1 MTHFVSAIVNQLV
14 SDDLLTD
21 MKSLTIT
28 GLDLQKFD
36 GGDRRR
42 SERVNLLIGC
52 SDV

>member
-1 MTHFVSAIVNQLV
+1 MTHVVSAIVNQLV

-36 GGDRRR
+36 GGIEDAVKG
-42 SERVNLLIGC
+42 SI
-52 SDV
+52 S